1 LLSHFHSYGPAR
13 GGLFVIVYPME
24 RRRYALDAAS
34 HSFIS
39 SAGRITMSNV
49 QDMKPGADALGE
61 LAARVKSLHADV
73 VAAGKNVVRKAI
85 EAGVALIDAKRQV
98 GHGNWLRWLRDNC
111 ELSERTAEVYM
122 ECARNRQKLEAIIA
136 GAANMTLAQALR
148 KIKHKLDKD
157 GDGAMGKYEKARV
170 ALIKKLAEL
179 PPEDVEDAA
188 QRTITE
194 LQKAVAAMKPAKA
207 A

>member
-1 LLSHFHSYGPAR
+1 MTMTDIAKSNT
-13 GGLFVIVYPME
+13 GLEDLATRIKTAHRAV
-24 RRRYALDAAS
+24 RDAAKN
-34 HSFIS
+34 IVRE
-39 SAGRITMSNV
+39 AIT
-49 QDMKPGADALGE
+49 
-61 LAARVKSLHADV
+61 
-73 VAAGKNVVRKAI
+73 
-85 EAGVALIDAKRQV
+85 AGVALIDAKRQV

-111 ELSERTAEVYM
+111 ELSERAAEVYV

-148 KIKHKLDKD
+148 EIKPKLDK
-157 GDGAMGKYEKARV
+157 GNDGAMGKYEKARA
-170 ALIKKLAEL
+170 ALIKKLAKL

-194 LQKAVAAMKPAKA
+194 LQEAMAVMKPAKA

>member
-1 LLSHFHSYGPAR
+1 MAEPT
-13 GGLFVIVYPME
+13 
-24 RRRYALDAAS
+24 ALKPNADPLADLAT
-34 HSFIS
+34 
-39 SAGRITMSNV
+39 RI
-49 QDMKPGADALGE
+49 
-61 LAARVKSLHADV
+61 KSLHAQVLD
-73 VAAGKNVVRKAI
+73 AGKNVVRKAI

-136 GAANMTLAQALR
+136 GAANMTLAKALR
-148 KIKHKLDKD
+148 EIKPNLDK
-157 GDGAMGKYEKARV
+157 GNDGAMGKYEKARA

-194 LQKAVAAMKPAKA
+194 LQEAVAAMKPAKA

>member
-1 LLSHFHSYGPAR
+1 MADTVTL
-13 GGLFVIVYPME
+13 
-24 RRRYALDAAS
+24 
-34 HSFIS
+34 
-39 SAGRITMSNV
+39 
-49 QDMKPGADALGE
+49 KPGADALGE
-61 LAARVKSLHADV
+61 LAIRIKSLHAQVLD
-73 VAAGKNVVRKAI
+73 AGRNVVRRAI
-85 EAGVALIDAKRQV
+85 EAGMALLDAKRQV
-98 GHGNWLRWLRDNC
+98 GHGGWLRWLKDNC

-148 KIKHKLDKD
+148 EIKPKSDRG

-194 LQKAVAAMKPAKA
+194 LQAVVASVKPAKA

>member
-1 LLSHFHSYGPAR
+1 
-13 GGLFVIVYPME
+13 V
-24 RRRYALDAAS
+24 LD
-34 HSFIS
+34 
-39 SAGRITMSNV
+39 
-49 QDMKPGADALGE
+49 
-61 LAARVKSLHADV
+61 
-73 VAAGKNVVRKAI
+73 AGKNVVRKAI

-98 GHGNWLRWLRDNC
+98 GHGNWLRWLKDNC

-122 ECARNRQKLEAIIA
+122 ECARNRQKLEDIIA
-136 GAANMTLAQALR
+136 GAANMTLAQSLR
-148 KIKHKLDKD
+148 KIKPKLDKSN
-157 GDGAMGKYEKARV
+157 DGAMGKYEKARV

-194 LQKAVAAMKPAKA
+194 LQAAVAAMKPAKA

>member
-1 LLSHFHSYGPAR
+1 MADTVQQMKSNGDPLADLAT
-13 GGLFVIVYPME
+13 
-24 RRRYALDAAS
+24 
-34 HSFIS
+34 
-39 SAGRITMSNV
+39 RI
-49 QDMKPGADALGE
+49 
-61 LAARVKSLHADV
+61 KSLHAQVLD
-73 VAAGKNVVRKAI
+73 AGKNVVRKAI

-122 ECARNRQKLEAIIA
+122 ECARNRQKLEAKIA
-136 GAANMTLAQALR
+136 AAANMTLHQALR
-148 KIKHKLDKD
+148 EIKPKPDKNDD
-157 GDGAMGKYEKARV
+157 GPMGKYNKARV

-194 LQKAVAAMKPAKA
+194 LQEAVTAMKPAKA